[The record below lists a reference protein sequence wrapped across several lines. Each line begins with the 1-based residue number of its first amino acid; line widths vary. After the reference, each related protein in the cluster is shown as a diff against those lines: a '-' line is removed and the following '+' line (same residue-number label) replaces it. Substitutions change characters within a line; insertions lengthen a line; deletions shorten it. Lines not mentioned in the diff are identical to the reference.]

1 MANYESCIRTNY
13 FHVNDPEEF
22 KKYMRRVYGTE
33 DSVELWEEK
42 DSEGNPVF
50 GFGTMG
56 GIGGV
61 YSEDESAEDAEDS
74 DYDTVIN
81 DLQTFVA
88 EDDAIIILECG
99 HEKLRYIIGGAIVIT
114 KKQCEYLDIADL
126 AASLAAKLLGNP
138 DWCTQCE
145 Y

>member
-1 MANYESCIRTNY
+1 MTNYESCIRTNY
-13 FHVNDPEEF
+13 FHVNNPEEF

-33 DSVELWEEK
+33 DSIELWEEK
-42 DSEGNPVF
+42 DSEGKPVF

-61 YSEDESAEDAEDS
+61 NPEDENAEEVEDS
-74 DYDTVIN
+74 EYDTVID

-88 EDDAIIILECG
+88 DGDAIIILECG
-99 HEKLRYIIGGAIVIT
+99 HEKLRYIVGSALIIT
-114 KKQCEYLDIADL
+114 KDQCESMDIADL
-126 AASLAAKLLGNP
+126 AASQAARLLGDP
-138 DWCTQCE
+138 SWCTRCE

>member
-42 DSEGNPVF
+42 DSDGNPVF

-61 YSEDESAEDAEDS
+61 YPEVESTEDIEDS

-81 DLQTFVA
+81 DLHTFVA
-88 EDDAIIILECG
+88 DGDAIIILECG
-99 HEKLRYIIGGAIVIT
+99 NEKLRYIVGSAIVIT
-114 KKQCEYLDIADL
+114 KDQCESLDIADL
-126 AASLAAKLLGNP
+126 AASLAAKLLGDPN
-138 DWCTQCE
+138 WCTRCE